1 MTTVWAVLGGL
12 LAAAVLAVCLVFFV
26 VRPILARKVESGAEG
41 LAKELHGRPPLRS
54 SAASCDG
61 VNTFVKEGVRG
72 IGALG
77 LTEQALVFVA
87 GSTETSLII
96 PLDHITQVAPSTIF
110 EAEGKTVRRAQPM
123 LVVHWNG
130 HLGATP
136 AAAFTVDDA
145 LSWVAAVPAGGVGL
159 GGVGGTEAGAAESGA
174 AESGVTDSE
183 TGGAPGSGDQY

>member
-1 MTTVWAVLGGL
+1 MTTVWAVLGGI
-12 LAAAVLAVCLVFFV
+12 LAAVVLAVCLVFFV

-61 VNTFVKEGVRG
+61 VNTFVKSGVRG

-87 GSTETSLII
+87 GSTETALII
-96 PLDHITQVAPSTIF
+96 PLDQITQVAPSTIF

-130 HLGATP
+130 HEGATP
-136 AAAFTVDDA
+136 AAAFSVDDA
-145 LSWVAAVPAGGVGL
+145 LSWVAALP
-159 GGVGGTEAGAAESGA
+159 
-174 AESGVTDSE
+174 
-183 TGGAPGSGDQY
+183 APGPGLASGTGTGAGVEVADADAIDAPDGGDSGDQN